1 MEPTL
6 DGSDFLEYLEL
17 QGSLDMVSKSE
28 LLEAVR
34 ASGRRVSDRQLIS
47 YITEGLMPR
56 SARIGSRSGAFPKI
70 TIELL
75 EWISDARDDR
85 GLSVDAV
92 RELLPL
98 WRLLQRGI
106 RDQRIDLAEVQLVA
120 RQHVRK
126 REAAYSVP
134 WVVQWTLP
142 CPIHEV
148 NEMRELTFV
157 FKDGSEH
164 TMEDID
170 PLGLG
175 FVIQREDE
183 DAECAKPVAWMRI
196 DLTPVDS
203 ADPSVVVLS
212 LPQNG
217 PTLDDKSDSDEVSQG
232 SAKIASRAEVPQLT

>member
-1 MEPTL
+1 M

-34 ASGRRVSDRQLIS
+34 SSGRRVSDRQLIS

-70 TIELL
+70 AIELL
-75 EWISDARDDR
+75 SWISDARDDR

-98 WRLLQRGI
+98 WRLLQRGL
-106 RDQRIDLAEVQLVA
+106 RDHRIDLAEVQLVA

-126 REAAYSVP
+126 REATYSVP
-134 WVVQWTLP
+134 WVVQCVLP
-142 CPIHEV
+142 CPRCGAAA
-148 NEMRELTFV
+148 MSELTFV

-164 TMEDID
+164 TKDDID

-175 FVIQREDE
+175 FVIVREDE
-183 DAECAKPVAWMRI
+183 TADCAGPVTWMRL

-203 ADPSVVVLS
+203 ADPSAVVLS
-212 LPQNG
+212 LPQSG
-217 PTLDDKSDSDEVSQG
+217 PTLDDPGEPTEVSQG
-232 SAKIASRAEVPQLT
+232 SAKIDAGSEARHMN